1 MFRKRFLIESVM
13 TKLEVRIRYAI
24 SDLWVDPELLGR
36 HHQID
41 RTEER
46 VEIRLPASPEEFAA
60 RPWETELTPVPSIV
74 LVPNVY
80 GEPDWDSRTV
90 AVRLV
95 CVTVVFDAELPVER
109 PDNPFEGDFGVA
121 LQKAYE
127 HGRTRAEAAMQ
138 SFLEWARAL
147 SRQPWLGLAAEVPTQ
162 YGRGGIFYADSGE
175 DIAGIGPTLTKAFIS
190 SRRRIGP
197 SQLEAIMNGVES
209 GQPVP
214 TSQALLA
221 DAWHL
226 TAGTDRPDSQRGI
239 ILAAIAC
246 EIRAQEQLRAMATDE
261 TAAILHLLLSKGS
274 TLHYFLNDVLKA
286 VRGITIRQ
294 ANPDLWRHVQALSTN
309 RNSLVHEGIPSK
321 TNPLSLSAPEIAQR
335 VFDWLEDLG
344 TETASS

>member
-1 MFRKRFLIESVM
+1 M

-24 SDLWVDPELLGR
+24 SDLWLAPELLGW
-36 HHQID
+36 HHQIN

-46 VEIRLPASPEEFAA
+46 IEIRFPASPEEFAA
-60 RPWETELTPVPSIV
+60 RPWETELTPVPSAV

-80 GEPDWDSRTV
+80 EEPNWHSRTV

-95 CVTVVFDAELPVER
+95 CVTVVFNADLPVER
-109 PDNPFEGDFGVA
+109 PDNPFEGDFGAVI
-121 LQKAYE
+121 QKAYE
-127 HGRTRAEAAMQ
+127 HGRSRAESAMQ
-138 SFLEWARAL
+138 SFLEWVRAL
-147 SRQPWLGLAAEVPTQ
+147 SRQPWLGLTAEVPAQ

-175 DIAGIGPTLTKAFIS
+175 DIAGIGPTTTKTFVS

-209 GQPVP
+209 GQTVP

-226 TAGTDRPDSQRGI
+226 TDGTDRPDRQRGI

-246 EIRAQEQLRAMATDE
+246 EIRVQEQLRSMATEE

-274 TLHYFLNDVLKA
+274 TLRYFLNDVLKA

-294 ANPDLWRHVQALSTN
+294 ANPDLWQHVQALSAN

-335 VFDWLEDLG
+335 VFDWLENLG
-344 TETASS
+344 TETGSP